1 MEEVEKE
8 AKNRG
13 RDKKGMAWEARL
25 TRIRWTLKCTTPHS
39 TTVHPTWDA
48 QLATLLGATVPPSTQ
63 LQCHLSQVS
72 KVSLKPGLCLFKKT
86 LLHQQYSNQVPGLI
100 SAPGYFC
107 LAPASLSE
115 ISLRRGPEV
124 SKVRCSFGLLSLF
137 ALGPETPS
145 GLLCSAKVMPK
156 PLNAPENVNPE
167 CTFQLRVFRNTT
179 FYLGCIKLWLA
190 LPPL

>member
-1 MEEVEKE
+1 MK
-8 AKNRG
+8 A
-13 RDKKGMAWEARL
+13 
-25 TRIRWTLKCTTPHS
+25 
-39 TTVHPTWDA
+39 
-48 QLATLLGATVPPSTQ
+48 
-63 LQCHLSQVS
+63 
-72 KVSLKPGLCLFKKT
+72 GLCLFKKT

-167 CTFQLRVFRNTT
+167 CTFQLYSGFSVTPLFIWDAKSCDLLYRRVAEVAREHRWHPPKSLDLDENFKPEHTLFCRELR
-179 FYLGCIKLWLA
+179 FVAIYA
-190 LPPL
+190 LFLEIFGHKKCLFG